1 MQEGDPTDFDLDP
14 SFASSHVV
22 DIECASNYFIC
33 ACSELVGLRQQDLR
47 VSFTLL

>member
-1 MQEGDPTDFDLDP
+1 MQEDDPTDFDLDP
-14 SFASSHVV
+14 SFASPHVV
-22 DIECASNYFIC
+22 DIECASNSFFY